1 MLNLEELEQLIAFK
15 ELGTLSKIA
24 EQFLISTPSL
34 SRSMQ
39 QLEEDFGVPL
49 FDRSVNR
56 ISLNE
61 TGERAVQ
68 VARRILKTSQEGVKE
83 VRDFNQSLKT
93 ITVASV
99 APAPLWTLLPA
110 LTSLYPNMQIQH
122 KICSTSEVLEA
133 IENNSTDLA
142 VLPFSYEGDSVDSL
156 PYLKES
162 LDIVVPLD
170 HALAKNTTV
179 SFSDIDGYN
188 FLLMNQIGFWY
199 DIVLDKMPASKFLV
213 QSRRFEFDELANNST
228 LPRFVTNLSKNMEK
242 LRGKRV
248 VIPLSDP
255 EAQVTFYLISLNPDI
270 RLMDLVD
277 QQFE

>member
-15 ELGTLSKIA
+15 ELGTLSKVA

>member
-1 MLNLEELEQLIAFK
+1 MLNLEELEQLVAFK
-15 ELGTLSKIA
+15 ELGTLSKVA

-39 QLEEDFGVPL
+39 HLEEDFGVPL

-68 VARRILKTSQEGVKE
+68 VARRILKTSQEGIKE
-83 VRDFNQSLKT
+83 VRDYDQSLKT
-93 ITVASV
+93 ITLTSV
-99 APAPLWTLLPA
+99 APAPLWTLLPV
-110 LTSLYPNMQIQH
+110 LTILYQNMQIQH
-122 KICSTSEVLEA
+122 KVCSTSEVLEA
-133 IENNSTDLA
+133 IENKTTDLA
-142 VLPFSYEGDSVDSL
+142 VLPFAYKGDSVDCL

-162 LDIVVPLD
+162 QDIVVPLD
-170 HALAKNTTV
+170 HTLAKESTV

-188 FLLMNQIGFWY
+188 FLLMNQIGFWN
-199 DIVLDKMPASKFLV
+199 DLVLEKMPASKFLI
-213 QSRRFEFDELANNST
+213 QSSRFEFDELANNST
-228 LPRFVTNLSKNMEK
+228 LPRFATNLSKDREK
-242 LRGKRV
+242 LQGKRV

-255 EAQVTFYLISLNPDI
+255 EAQVTYYLISLNPDI

>member
-1 MLNLEELEQLIAFK
+1 MLNLEELEQLVAFK
-15 ELGTLSKIA
+15 ELGTLSKVA

-34 SRSMQ
+34 SRSMKH
-39 QLEEDFGVPL
+39 LEEDFGVPL

-68 VARRILKTSQEGVKE
+68 VARRILKTSQEGIKE
-83 VRDFNQSLKT
+83 VRNYDQNLKT

-110 LTSLYPNMQIQH
+110 LTILYPNMQIQH

-133 IENNSTDLA
+133 IENKTTDLA
-142 VLPFSYEGDSVDSL
+142 VLPFAYEGYSVDCL
-156 PYLKES
+156 PYLKEN
-162 LDIVVPLD
+162 LDIVVSLE
-170 HALAKNTTV
+170 HTLAKESTV

-188 FLLMNQIGFWY
+188 FLLMNQIGFWN
-199 DIVLDKMPASKFLV
+199 DLVLEKMPASKFLV
-213 QSRRFEFDELANNST
+213 QSSRFEFDELANNST
-228 LPRFVTNLSKNMEK
+228 LPRFATNLSKGREK
-242 LRGKRV
+242 FQENRAM
-248 VIPLSDP
+248 IPLSDA
-255 EAQVTFYLISLNPDI
+255 EAKITYYLVSINPDI
-270 RLMDLVD
+270 CLMDLVD

>member
-1 MLNLEELEQLIAFK
+1 MLNLEELEQLVAFK
-15 ELGTLSKIA
+15 ELGTLSKVA

-39 QLEEDFGVPL
+39 HLEEDFGVTL

-68 VARRILKTSQEGVKE
+68 VARRILETSQQGIQE
-83 VRDFNQSLKT
+83 VRDFDQSLKT

-99 APAPLWTLLPA
+99 APAPLWNLLPT
-110 LTSLYPNMQIQH
+110 LTNLYPDKQIQH
-122 KICSTSEVLEA
+122 KICSTNQALEA
-133 IENNSTDLA
+133 IENNTADLV
-142 VLPFSYEGDSVDSL
+142 VLPFAYEGHSVNSL
-156 PYLKES
+156 PYLKEN
-162 LDIVVPLD
+162 LDIVIPLD
-170 HALAKNTTV
+170 HALAKETSV
-179 SFSDIDGYN
+179 IFSDIDGYN
-188 FLLMNQIGFWY
+188 FLLMNQIGFWN
-199 DIVLDKMPASKFLV
+199 DLVQEKMPASKFLV
-213 QSRRFEFDELANNST
+213 QSSRFEFEELANNST
-228 LPRFVTNLSKNMEK
+228 LPRFATNLSKDRET
-242 LRGKRV
+242 LQGERV

-255 EAQVTFYLISLNPDI
+255 EAQVTYYLISLNPDI